1 MKKTA
6 LITIVCLL
14 LVPMAGFADEALYQ
28 AKCLACHGADG
39 KKNAKVDLTSAAVQD
54 KTDDVLVKF
63 LTSHAIHKAKVA
75 TPEQATSVVTHVR
88 SLKK

>member
-14 LVPMAGFADEALYQ
+14 LVPMAGFADEALYK
-28 AKCLACHGADG
+28 AKCVACHGVDG
-39 KKNAKVDLTSAAVQD
+39 KKSAKVDLTSAVVQD
-54 KTDDVLVKF
+54 KTDEVLVKF
-63 LTSHAIHKAKVA
+63 LTSNAIHKAKVA
-75 TPEQATSVVTHVR
+75 TPEQAKSVVTYVR

>member
-14 LVPMAGFADEALYQ
+14 LVPMAGLADEALYK

-39 KKNAKVDLTSAAVQD
+39 KKSAKVDLTSAKVQD
-54 KTDDVLVKF
+54 KTDDALVTF
-63 LTSHAIHKAKVA
+63 LTTHAVHKAKVA
-75 TPEQATSVVTHVR
+75 SPDQAKSVVKFVR